1 MVGKTH
7 PRSGE
12 ASSSDTPET
21 APPPERVEEGQTAA
35 EQSPQNRGIPAWQPV
50 ALQAGLS
57 PVQELRRIR
66 EALEAA
72 GGARPHPGNSVSGG
86 GQREIG
92 QISDAAAAALER
104 RDPDCM
110 AEMDRIKELAG
121 ETRGENGYGQ
131 GFGPRGPRGEPIS
144 PAERIRR
151 MRDSLPPSGRLGP
164 GEHQHLGHLDPE
176 TIDALMRG
184 DAEATQAL
192 QELLGNSGN
201 AAGMPVQSWIMPE
214 DKAPTLDE
222 MVEVMA
228 KGPNAEMQLIPIP
241 SEAVEQDPENLQLT
255 PGSVVKI
262 HSLQSAAAQKHNG
275 AHAELG
281 LYNAA
286 TRRWQAKLK
295 RGRTLSGV
303 EINVKSSN
311 LTFVRAPPEPPPLDI
326 GTQQRQALD
335 RLTQLSRATNWKAI
349 AMDCYVFRNLAESL
363 RDSEPAVA
371 ACVYG
376 HLAHCFGYGL
386 GLMVES
392 IALLQMCKA
401 CWESGRALGA
411 GPGQLRLMSG
421 ELLALS
427 ARTQVGSACINM
439 GICYQGLKQHDK
451 AEALFESARAMAQE
465 EGYRRAEGVAGR
477 HLGSMLQALG
487 RHAEA
492 IEHLQHCYGLAQQ
505 LGDVARACAD
515 ALMLASC
522 HSAFGRSESA
532 LGWYQRAEE
541 LARSGHPTFSTGG
554 VGVRASRLGFA
565 TLSAPSALSEALCGA
580 GACCLALGDF
590 AEALRVL
597 QLQWGMMQ
605 GDMLLASNGQ
615 ARCALSMGV
624 AHWLR
629 ARFPGASAAG
639 CGGGGA
645 SGEEEY
651 IEPEI
656 GTGRTK
662 EWTER
667 AMSIASLASF
677 ANQVGARPVIPQP
690 PLSPGA
696 AAGSTAA
703 GEGEEEGREEEC
715 NVLECGEA
723 DDSDDS
729 DEELGAGGASG
740 EGTEAGHT
748 RMVAD
753 TGALDDAGTHTTALA
768 SARKWLAAAV
778 QLGEVDNFPKLA
790 QDARLYQACIMFF
803 EGEREGAIAA
813 LQHVV
818 DDMCRWGNHHCGG
831 CELHKDAFFRGMV
844 RVQEEMREHSGG
856 DALPEF
862 QAVCGECVGLLDDK
876 ATIMSK
882 CGGCGVSRFCNQEHQ
897 KIAFRGVL
905 FPGCASRHKLV
916 CPLLRKWRDRSKGRI
931 SEDECRT
938 AFVNYLR
945 RCCQLGGKVPGGGA
959 AGGARVVGQAT

>member
-1 MVGKTH
+1 MAGKTH

-12 ASSSDTPET
+12 ASGSDAPDT
-21 APPPERVEEGQTAA
+21 PPPERVEEGQTAA
-35 EQSPQNRGIPAWQPV
+35 EQAPQNRGNPASWQCLP
-50 ALQAGLS
+50 LQTGLS

-72 GGARPHPGNSVSGG
+72 GGARGG
-86 GQREIG
+86 GRREIG
-92 QISDAAAAALER
+92 QISDATAAALER

-110 AEMDRIKELAG
+110 AEMDRIKELTG
-121 ETRGENGYGQ
+121 GIRGENGYGQ
-131 GFGPRGPRGEPIS
+131 GFGSS

-151 MRDSLPPSGRLGP
+151 MRDSLPPGMRLGP
-164 GEHQHLGHLDPE
+164 GERQSLGQLDPE

-184 DAEATQAL
+184 DAEATEAL

-214 DKAPTLDE
+214 DDRAPTLDE
-222 MVEVMA
+222 MVDILA
-228 KGPNAEMQLIPIP
+228 KGPNAEMQLFIPIP
-241 SEAVEQDPENLQLT
+241 SEVWEQDPENPQLT

-326 GTQQRQALD
+326 GTQQRQTLD
-335 RLTQLSRATNWKAI
+335 RLTHLSRATNWKAI
-349 AMDCYVFRNLAESL
+349 AKDCYVFRHLAASL
-363 RDSEPAVA
+363 KDSEPAVA

-386 GLMVES
+386 GLLVET
-392 IALLQMCKA
+392 IALLQECKA

-411 GPGQLRLMSG
+411 GPGQLRLLSG

-427 ARTQVGSACINM
+427 ARTQVGSAYINM

-451 AEALFESARAMAQE
+451 AEALFESARTVAQE
-465 EGYRRAEGVAGR
+465 EGHRRAEGVAGR
-477 HLGSMLQALG
+477 HLGSMLQSLG
-487 RHAEA
+487 RHEEA
-492 IEHLQHCYGLAQQ
+492 IEHLEHCYGLAKQ

-515 ALMLASC
+515 ALLLGGC
-522 HSAFGRSESA
+522 HSALGRCESA
-532 LGWYQRAEE
+532 LEWYERAADM
-541 LARSGHPTFSTGG
+541 ARSGHPTFSTGG
-554 VGVRASRLGFA
+554 VGVKASSLGVA
-565 TLSAPSALSEALCGA
+565 TLSAPSALSAALCGA
-580 GACCLALGDF
+580 GSCRLALGDF
-590 AEALRVL
+590 GEALRVL

-629 ARFPGASAAG
+629 ARFHGASAAG
-639 CGGGGA
+639 CWGSGAGGA
-645 SGEEEY
+645 EEY

-656 GTGRTK
+656 GQGRIDNTK

-690 PLSPGA
+690 PQSSGA
-696 AAGSTAA
+696 AAGSAA
-703 GEGEEEGREEEC
+703 TGEGEEEGREEEC

-723 DDSDDS
+723 DDSD
-729 DEELGAGGASG
+729 EESGAGGASG
-740 EGTEAGHT
+740 EGTEATHT
-748 RMVAD
+748 PMLAG
-753 TGALDDAGTHTTALA
+753 TMAQEDAGTQKTALA
-768 SARKWLAAAV
+768 YARKWLATAV
-778 QLGEVDNFPKLA
+778 QLGEVDNFPKIA
-790 QDARLYQACIMFF
+790 HDARLYQACILFY
-803 EGEREGAIAA
+803 EGESEGAIAA

-818 DDMCRWGNHHCGG
+818 DDMSRWGNHHCGG
-831 CELHKDAFFRGMV
+831 CELHKDAFHRGMA
-844 RVQEEMREHSGG
+844 RVQEAMQKHSGR

-862 QAVCGECVGLLDDK
+862 QAVCGECVGHLDDK

-959 AGGARVVGQAT
+959 AGGARSVGQAT